1 MGEERS
7 QLLLELPDLP
17 LFEETNETEVS
28 GLIWEALGRLTGSD
42 PRAAIWRLVDAAGL
56 LAEQHPDDVTVREG
70 TDRGFRVI
78 RTRRGLAV
86 SPEWLDAAPADRDLV
101 RAGHYQCAAGSA
113 A

>member
-1 MGEERS
+1 MGEERR
-7 QLLLELPDLP
+7 QLLLDLPDLP
-17 LFEETNETEVS
+17 LFEETDETEVS

-70 TDRGFRVI
+70 TDRGFRVV
-78 RTRRGLAV
+78 RTRRGMAV
-86 SPEWLDAAPADRDLV
+86 SPEWLDAAPGDRELV
-101 RAGHYQCAAGSA
+101 RTGHYRCATGPA